1 MSANTTSAAVTTA
14 APSEIPLPTTRVP
27 PPTSSAV
34 PPPSP
39 SPPPSPAPS
48 PSQEPSPL
56 PLPSPPPPQTTS
68 ARPVSSQ
75 SQPRPTTTSSEDDD
89 EPSTS
94 TIADSNP
101 DTFTTTERFLR
112 TTTTAPFSLPTTR
125 TITTTLIDPSNNGTN
140 NNNSNQPSW
149 ASSNVGTITGIV
161 FGALL
166 VIAGLMLLRGC
177 FKRRRRNGEIDEIVN
192 KFERRDTHL
201 NLVQAMRTPAPREQ
215 SIIADS
221 VAEVPNANA
230 KEQSNPLP
238 AIPAEVNIYDHQY
251 YQQLSQQQPNQQQLN
266 QQQLN
271 QQQLS
276 QQQAAYYAQQHAY
289 YQQHQQDALYQQQQ
303 HDLYQQQA
311 NAYYQQHGYPI
322 DPATLQQM
330 QMQQSMYYAAM
341 NVAASGTVVTADS
354 YGASGAGSQQPVD
367 SSAPE
372 KHVSGLFTG
381 LNVSSSNV
389 AEEASA
395 TGYIEKARPESD
407 SLPIKIAYRD
417 TDSPPATPVKDANVQ
432 VSEWSVDQIC
442 AWFTQNQF
450 GGAETVAS
458 IREQEIDGRAL
469 LLMPAKEFASVLKVE
484 DAPVRERLEVAVSR
498 LKRL

>member
-34 PPPSP
+34 QPPSP
-39 SPPPSPAPS
+39 SPSPAPS
-48 PSQEPSPL
+48 LSQEPSPP
-56 PLPSPPPPQTTS
+56 PLPSPPPPETTS
-68 ARPVSSQ
+68 ARPASSQ
-75 SQPRPTTTSSEDDD
+75 SQPRPTITTSEDDD
-89 EPSTS
+89 ESSTS
-94 TIADSNP
+94 TIANSNA
-101 DTFTTTERFLR
+101 DNTFTTTERLLR
-112 TTTTAPFSLPTTR
+112 TTTTAAFSLPTTR
-125 TITTTLIDPSNNGTN
+125 TITTSIDPANNGTN
-140 NNNSNQPSW
+140 NNNSTNQPSW

-201 NLVQAMRTPAPREQ
+201 SLVQTMRTPAPQ
-215 SIIADS
+215 SIVTDS
-221 VAEVPNANA
+221 VSELPYANT
-230 KEQSNPLP
+230 KGQSNSLP
-238 AIPAEVNIYDHQY
+238 AVPAEVNIYDHQY
-251 YQQLSQQQPNQQQLN
+251 YQQLSQQQPNQQQPN
-266 QQQLN
+266 QKQLN
-271 QQQLS
+271 QQQLI
-276 QQQAAYYAQQHAY
+276 QQQAAYYAQQHAF
-289 YQQHQQDALYQQQQ
+289 YQQQQQ

-311 NAYYQQHGYPI
+311 NAYYQQHGYPV

-330 QMQQSMYYAAM
+330 QMQQSMYYATM
-341 NVAASGTVVTADS
+341 NAAASGTIVTADS
-354 YGASGAGSQQPVD
+354 FGASGAGSQQPVD

-395 TGYIEKARPESD
+395 TGAIEKARPESG
-407 SLPIKIAYRD
+407 SLPIKISYRD
-417 TDSPPATPVKDANVQ
+417 TDSPPATPAKDGNVQ
-432 VSEWSVDQIC
+432 VSEWSIDQVC

-458 IREQEIDGRAL
+458 IREHEIDGRAL
-469 LLMPAKEFASVLKVE
+469 LLMPAKEFSSVLKVE
-484 DAPVRERLEVAVSR
+484 DAAVRERLEVAVSR
-498 LKRL
+498 FKRL

>member
-39 SPPPSPAPS
+39 SPSPSPSPAPS

-68 ARPVSSQ
+68 ARPISSQ

-89 EPSTS
+89 ESSTS
-94 TIADSNP
+94 TTADSNP
-101 DTFTTTERFLR
+101 DTFTTTERLLR
-112 TTTTAPFSLPTTR
+112 TTTTTAPFSLPTTR
-125 TITTTLIDPSNNGTN
+125 TITTSIDPSNNGTN
-140 NNNSNQPSW
+140 NNGTNQPSW

-166 VIAGLMLLRGC
+166 AIAGLMLLRGC

-201 NLVQAMRTPAPREQ
+201 TLVQTMRTPAPREQ
-215 SIIADS
+215 SIVADS
-221 VAEVPNANA
+221 VAELPNGNSN
-230 KEQSNPLP
+230 EQINPLP
-238 AIPAEVNIYDHQY
+238 AVPAEVNIYDHQY
-251 YQQLSQQQPNQQQLN
+251 YHQLSN

-322 DPATLQQM
+322 DPAALQQM

-389 AEEASA
+389 AEEAST
-395 TGYIEKARPESD
+395 TGYIEKGRPESG

-432 VSEWSVDQIC
+432 VSEWSIDQVC

-484 DAPVRERLEVAVSR
+484 DAAMRERLEVAVSR